1 MLKPTLTLTPD
12 PLGNPKAVSAVA
24 SCEELVNLRIVNS
37 SAKRAPRNAR
47 LVRAWYPLRV
57 AALPTTTMELIMEDR
72 ILLAHGSGGT
82 LSHDLIEKSFV
93 SALGNPILNKLDDS
107 AVFELCGRLA
117 FTTDS
122 YTVSP
127 IFFPGGDIGKLAI
140 CGTVNDLAMSGATPL
155 YLSLSFI
162 IEEGLPTAELEQ
174 IVNSI
179 CQAINEAKVHI
190 ITGDTKVVNRGA
202 ADKLFINT
210 SGVGIVPAGVDI
222 SGVNAKPGDKVILS
236 GSLGEHGIAI
246 LSKRQGLEFN
256 VPVESD
262 CAPLNRL
269 VAEMLAVS
277 ANLHCLRDPTRGGLA
292 TTLNEFAQQ
301 SNVGIKIEEDNLP
314 VNEAVQAAC
323 ELLGF
328 DPLHMANEG
337 KLVAVVASSDTDKIL
352 AKMRHNRYGREATII
367 GEIVKEHP
375 GRVIMKTRLG
385 SSRIVDMPVGEL
397 LPRIC

>member
-1 MLKPTLTLTPD
+1 
-12 PLGNPKAVSAVA
+12 
-24 SCEELVNLRIVNS
+24 
-37 SAKRAPRNAR
+37 
-47 LVRAWYPLRV
+47 
-57 AALPTTTMELIMEDR
+57 MEDR
-72 ILLAHGSGGT
+72 ILLAHGSGGK
-82 LSHDLIEKSFV
+82 LSHDLIEKSFI
-93 SALGNPILNKLDDS
+93 STLGNPILNKLDDS
-107 AVFELCGRLA
+107 AVFELNGRLA

-162 IEEGLPTAELEQ
+162 IEEGLPTNELEK
-174 IVNSI
+174 IVDSI
-179 CQAINEAKVHI
+179 YQTANEAKVKI
-190 ITGDTKVVNRGA
+190 VTGDTKVVNQGS

-210 SGVGIVPAGVDI
+210 SGVGVVPPGVNI
-222 SGVNAKPGDKVILS
+222 SGANAMPGDKVILS
-236 GSLGEHGIAI
+236 GSLGEHGIAV
-246 LSKRQGLEFN
+246 LSQRQGLELN
-256 VPVESD
+256 VPIETD

-269 VAEMLAVS
+269 VAEMLEIS

-292 TTLNEFAQQ
+292 TTLNEFAKQ
-301 SNVGIKIEEDNLP
+301 SKVGIRIYEDSLP

-328 DPLHMANEG
+328 DPLYVANEG
-337 KLVAVVASSDTDKIL
+337 KLVAVVAPADADKVL
-352 AKMRHNRYGREATII
+352 VKMRQNQYGHEANII
-367 GEIVKEHP
+367 GEVVEDHP
-375 GRVIMKTRLG
+375 GRVIMKTNLG